1 MARRVRP
8 YLLSALLLCLGLL
21 TACGSAFFY
30 PHREL
35 MLTPQAVE
43 LDYEDVYLRAA
54 DGVRLHAWYLPAQGR
69 RKGTLLFLH
78 GNAGNVSTQ
87 LGSVFWLPAEGYAVL
102 LLDYRGFGVSEGTVS
117 IPGALRDAEAALAW
131 LAARPEVAEQG
142 MAVLGQSLGGAFAVY
157 AAAHSAHRAQLRA
170 VVVDSAFSA
179 YRRIT
184 REKLGQLWLTWP
196 LQWPLS
202 FTVPGRYD
210 PIDAIGDI
218 SPIPV
223 LIMHSDHDLVV
234 PPSHGEALYA
244 AAREP
249 KTYWRI
255 REGGHISGLAYA
267 ETRRMLVEWLDE
279 AFGHREGALA
289 ALR

>member
-1 MARRVRP
+1 MYR
-8 YLLSALLLCLGLL
+8 LGALLLCAAML
-21 TACGSAFFY
+21 TACSSAFFY

-35 MLTPQAVE
+35 ILTPQVVD
-43 LDYEDVYLRAA
+43 LDYEDVYLRAD
-54 DGVRLHAWYLPAQGR
+54 DGVRLHAWYLPAQGE
-69 RKGTLLFLH
+69 RKGTILFLH

-87 LGSVFWLPAEGYAVL
+87 LPSVFWLPAQGYAVL
-102 LLDYRGFGVSEGTVS
+102 LLDYRGYGVSEGAAS
-117 IPGALRDAEAALAW
+117 IPGALRDTEAALAW
-131 LAARPEVAEQG
+131 LAARPEVAEEG
-142 MAVLGQSLGGAFAVY
+142 MAVLGQSLGGAFAVH
-157 AAAHSAHRAQLRA
+157 AVAHSAHRAQVRA

-202 FTVPGRYD
+202 FTVPDRYS
-210 PIDAIGDI
+210 PLHSIGEL

-223 LIMHSDHDLVV
+223 LIMHSDQDIVV
-234 PPSHGEALYA
+234 PPSHSDVLYA

-255 REGGHISGLAYA
+255 NEGGHISGLAYA
-267 ETRRMLVEWLDE
+267 ETRRMLVEWLDA
-279 AFGHREGALA
+279 AFA
-289 ALR
+289 ASPVHQQGDG